1 MFRKILKVPY
11 TGHITNDE
19 IIKRV
24 NENGRSLKKN
34 IMKRKIQYFCHIIRN
49 DRIQKT
55 LIEGKVK
62 ESRQKGRPRRTWL
75 TDIKEW
81 TGANIGKS
89 VRLAADRVCWREMTA
104 NLPVVVAISR

>member
-1 MFRKILKVPY
+1 M
-11 TGHITNDE
+11 
-19 IIKRV
+19 
-24 NENGRSLKKN
+24 
-34 IMKRKIQYFCHIIRN
+34 IRN

-62 ESRQKGRPRRTWL
+62 ERRPRGRPRRSWL

-81 TGANIGKS
+81 TGAKIGKC

-104 NLPVVVAISR
+104 NLPVVVATSR